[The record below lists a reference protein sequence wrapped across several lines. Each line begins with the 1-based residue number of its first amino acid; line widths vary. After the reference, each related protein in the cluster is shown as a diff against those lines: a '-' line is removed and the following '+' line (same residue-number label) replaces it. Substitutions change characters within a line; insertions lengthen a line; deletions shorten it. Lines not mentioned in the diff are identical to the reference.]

1 MAGLTS
7 PLSLTAC
14 FVHHPGSHLGSELRS
29 RIYKHYRRDPH
40 RNLGDGGLGLEVEY
54 RSDSVPS
61 LCQPIPIDFGRAQ
74 ATAVVALFDKDVA
87 SDRDFNRYVG
97 HIAASAKPLFPRATF
112 LAVAVDKEGLR
123 LAQSGPL
130 GIWQTLDATEWTRG
144 EFARRLF
151 TAMDQHIC
159 RLLAAYLEARN
170 TPGAPDL
177 ILRKAFA
184 RKIQVF
190 LSHSK
195 HDQDQRGKEI
205 ALHLKTALSN
215 MAADAF
221 FDAEDLPPGVPW
233 EQALDDAASGHALIA
248 ILTDS
253 YSSRT
258 WCRKEVLA
266 AKRSGMPILIANCLE
281 DYEERSFPYAGNVP
295 VIQMVP
301 DPAARQ
307 PQLVGRLFDEIL
319 RDFVWRCH
327 TIDAPPQGV
336 IFRPRSPELISLA
349 SIERQLAQDGNPHPI
364 TVVYPGA
371 PLGTEEIDLFNA
383 VAPHVRLAPFVNWKA
398 GLVS

>member
-1 MAGLTS
+1 MAGLTG
-7 PLSLTAC
+7 PLSLTVC

-54 RSDSVPS
+54 RSDSAPS

-74 ATAVVALFDKDVA
+74 ATSVVALFDQDVA
-87 SDRDFNRYVG
+87 SDSDFSRYVG
-97 HIAASAKPLFPRATF
+97 NVAATAKPLFPRATF

-123 LAQSGPL
+123 LAQSGPS

-170 TPGAPDL
+170 TPGAPDT

-205 ALHLKTALSN
+205 ALHLKTALSK
-215 MAADAF
+215 MTADAF
-221 FDAEDLPPGVPW
+221 FDAEDLPPG
-233 EQALDDAASGHALIA
+233 
-248 ILTDS
+248 DS
-253 YSSRT
+253 
-258 WCRKEVLA
+258 L
-266 AKRSGMPILIANCLE
+266 G
-281 DYEERSFPYAGNVP
+281 AG
-295 VIQMVP
+295 
-301 DPAARQ
+301 
-307 PQLVGRLFDEIL
+307 
-319 RDFVWRCH
+319 
-327 TIDAPPQGV
+327 
-336 IFRPRSPELISLA
+336 S
-349 SIERQLAQDGNPHPI
+349 
-364 TVVYPGA
+364 
-371 PLGTEEIDLFNA
+371 
-383 VAPHVRLAPFVNWKA
+383 
-398 GLVS
+398 

>member
-1 MAGLTS
+1 M
-7 PLSLTAC
+7 
-14 FVHHPGSHLGSELRS
+14 
-29 RIYKHYRRDPH
+29 
-40 RNLGDGGLGLEVEY
+40 
-54 RSDSVPS
+54 PS
-61 LCQPIPIDFGRAQ
+61 STPR
-74 ATAVVALFDKDVA
+74 T
-87 SDRDFNRYVG
+87 
-97 HIAASAKPLFPRATF
+97 FPPA
-112 LAVAVDKEGLR
+112 
-123 LAQSGPL
+123 
-130 GIWQTLDATEWTRG
+130 I
-144 EFARRLF
+144 
-151 TAMDQHIC
+151 
-159 RLLAAYLEARN
+159 
-170 TPGAPDL
+170 
-177 ILRKAFA
+177 
-184 RKIQVF
+184 
-190 LSHSK
+190 
-195 HDQDQRGKEI
+195 
-205 ALHLKTALSN
+205 
-215 MAADAF
+215 
-221 FDAEDLPPGVPW
+221 PW

-295 VIQMVP
+295 VIQMAP

-327 TIDAPPQGV
+327 TIDAPPRGV

-371 PLGTEEIDLFNA
+371 PLGAEEIDLFNA